1 LVKKILNLLLLE
13 LQTHGLMRR
22 KLVDKIRE
30 LVRTEADLE
39 FLLQLGGMELDTLIA
54 SIREGLDRVG
64 Q

>member
-1 LVKKILNLLLLE
+1 
-13 LQTHGLMRR
+13 MRR